1 MLTSMCRGQAVIA
14 LSSAQAER
22 GPATAHLNLRN
33 LAADVRE
40 LREAH
45 EGSWW
50 KEKLRDA
57 NGMFVW
63 SGRKQPNNDPRRLT
77 HMDSVARQ
85 SHGAFARSL
94 ERILRH
100 PVAELVI
107 IGAALLSAGILG
119 TALLHCFLGDDGLKF
134 SGHFLVLS
142 NGITAT
148 QA

>member
-1 MLTSMCRGQAVIA
+1 MGEPTAQSTYLERKAAAVA
-14 LSSAQAER
+14 AKAVSAQGER

-50 KEKLRDA
+50 QEKLRDA

-77 HMDSVARQ
+77 
-85 SHGAFARSL
+85 G
-94 ERILRH
+94 
-100 PVAELVI
+100 P
-107 IGAALLSAGILG
+107 
-119 TALLHCFLGDDGLKF
+119 
-134 SGHFLVLS
+134 
-142 NGITAT
+142 
-148 QA
+148 